1 MAAAGLLLLG
11 CLFLPWYETEVVCV
25 RAPCPS
31 EATGWQALAAVDLLL
46 ALAAA
51 LAMAA
56 FLTTAAERT
65 GAIPHALTV
74 LAADA
79 GLLATALALL
89 RLLDLPDGASARQGG
104 PWLALVAALWLV
116 AAALVAMRDER
127 PRGRRGEIAP
137 RRIPAPRPGGEPRT
151 RGEGDVGEGGSP
163 EGGAG
168 QATAGEGG
176 AGESGARAEP
186 PPVTGGRPSTGRSA
200 PAPRPTIDS

>member
-1 MAAAGLLLLG
+1 MGAAGMLLLG
-11 CLFLPWYETEVVCV
+11 SLFLPWFEADAACV
-25 RAPCPS
+25 RAPCPDQL
-31 EATGWQALAAVDLLL
+31 TGWQALAAVDLLL
-46 ALAAA
+46 VLAAA
-51 LAMAA
+51 LAVAA
-56 FLTTAAERT
+56 LLATARERT

-127 PRGRRGEIAP
+127 PRGRRGEIAA

-168 QATAGEGG
+168 QATAGEG
-176 AGESGARAEP
+176 EP
-186 PPVTGGRPSTGRSA
+186 ASREPGPNRRP
-200 PAPRPTIDS
+200 